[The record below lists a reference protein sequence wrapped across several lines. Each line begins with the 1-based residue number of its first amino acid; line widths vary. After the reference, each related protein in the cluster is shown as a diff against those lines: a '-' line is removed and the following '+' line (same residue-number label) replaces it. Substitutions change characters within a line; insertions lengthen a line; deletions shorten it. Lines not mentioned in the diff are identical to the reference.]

1 MIHAINLIVIMFVVV
16 YVIDLSGF
24 IQDGIEPLL
33 NKIFHTHNA
42 KLKKPWSCS
51 RCMTLWTT
59 LLYIIITGHFTILSI
74 GFCFMLSYITP
85 FINNIEIAVLDWL
98 INLTNKL

>member
-1 MIHAINLIVIMFVVV
+1 MIHTINLLVIAFVVV

-33 NKIFHTHNA
+33 NNIFHTHNA

-51 RCMTLWTT
+51 RCMTLWIG
-59 LLYIIITGHFTILSI
+59 LLYLLIVGKFTILAM
-74 GFCFMLSYITP
+74 GFVFALSYITP
-85 FINNIEIAVLDWL
+85 FINNVEIAALDWL
-98 INLTNKL
+98 LNLTSGQ

>member
-1 MIHAINLIVIMFVVV
+1 MIHVINLFVIAFVVV

-51 RCMTLWTT
+51 RCMTLWIG
-59 LLYIIITGHFTILSI
+59 LLYIIIAGKFTILTI
-74 GFCFMLSYITP
+74 GFVFMLSYITP
-85 FINNIEIAVLDWL
+85 FINNIEIAALEWL
-98 INLTNKL
+98 LNLTNR